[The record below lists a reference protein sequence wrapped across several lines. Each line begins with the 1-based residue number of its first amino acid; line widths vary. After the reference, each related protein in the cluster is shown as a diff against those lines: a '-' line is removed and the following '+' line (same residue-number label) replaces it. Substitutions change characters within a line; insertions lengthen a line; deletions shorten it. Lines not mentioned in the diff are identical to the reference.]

1 MKVFIKDSI
10 NNLRSSHYFV
20 ITNENDDDKKTISG
34 QMLRDINFSLLGV
47 QDQIIRLSLCFGHP
61 ENIGR
66 TIDFDYVVDI
76 NEKKQYFESNNEL
89 LEMEFDYS
97 EHEEKYIICCPS
109 FILKK

>member
-1 MKVFIKDSI
+1 MNVFIKDRI

-20 ITNENDDDKKTISG
+20 ITNENDDDKKMISG

-47 QDQIIRLSLCFGHP
+47 QDEIIKLSLCFGHP
-61 ENIGR
+61 EKIER

-89 LEMEFDYS
+89 LEIEFTYS
-97 EHEEKYIICCPS
+97 EHEDKCIIFCPS